1 MLARPRAIQIL
12 CGCFAWRLGSA
23 QGSVLCGFHV
33 QTHTRGEDWRGDDA
47 CDCLR
52 CRARRRGLGAY
63 AIVEELWDQDR
74 ASHAPRE
81 TVEVPTTKGPA
92 PDLRESGRKCEC
104 VWLCRGGE
112 WRIEYPCEGH
122 AKEPKKKR
130 DARQRERNE
139 HGWA

>member
-1 MLARPRAIQIL
+1 MLSKPDDPLRPLTAHEGARRDSAARRAPSS
-12 CGCFAWRLGSA
+12 AGST
-23 QGSVLCGFHV
+23 CRR
-33 QTHTRGEDWRGDDA
+33 TRGARTGGPTTPATACGAGRGA
-47 CDCLR
+47 
-52 CRARRRGLGAY
+52 A
-63 AIVEELWDQDR
+63 
-74 ASHAPRE
+74 HAPRE